1 MAKAYPRIKE
11 WLSLQID
18 LKQASPDEAEKVLS
32 KTKIAKQPGY
42 KTIVQWIRKEV
53 LQANVEAAKRRGEPR
68 QIWSEKSSKGVYSW
82 SVEAWRNGWRIYAER
97 FNGRFVT
104 WERL

>member
-18 LKQASPDEAEKVLS
+18 LKQASPDKAEKVLS

-53 LQANVEAAKRRGEPR
+53 LQANVEAAKRRGSPR
-68 QIWSEKSSKGVYSW
+68 QIWAEHISKGIYTW
-82 SVEAWRNGWRIYAER
+82 TIEAWKNGWTVYTER
-97 FNGRFVT
+97 LNGKFRC